1 LCSAW
6 LVDGGGAEM
15 AITRNLVGRVE
26 YLYDDFGHK
35 NYIGSTGDPYR
46 VSFRGQTVR
55 GALAWNLI
63 RSACD
68 LSRAHSLNPDP
79 RRIETVT

>member
-1 LCSAW
+1 MACCSVTIGRAARSCSAW
-6 LVDGGGAEM
+6 LVNGGGADAEM

-35 NYIGSTGDPYR
+35 NYTGVTGDPYR

-55 GALAWNLI
+55 GALAWKF
-63 RSACD
+63 
-68 LSRAHSLNPDP
+68 DP
-79 RRIETVT
+79 FGMRP